1 MTRLLI
7 ASVALLALQQPPI
20 TNGRVVSASAGIERA
35 IAAAA
40 AEAAPS
46 WVAWKVPAVN
56 GRAQS
61 CCWYSNNDDRW
72 YGCGLEPREA
82 GAPEVR
88 PPQPAGPVPLEGGTS
103 LLILARVVP
112 TPGGA
117 SAAGGNIERVRAF
130 SDDCPLDAGGRT
142 VRLVEGVTAD
152 ESVRWLSNLAD
163 AGATDEG
170 RSRMQHSV
178 VSAIAGTAGAA
189 ADAALDRFAD
199 PSRPSRLRRQAIFW
213 IGQSRG
219 EAGFRKL
226 RAMLDRE
233 TAPEN
238 KDVRKSLV
246 QAISRSSA
254 PEALPALITIAKHD
268 QDPATRGEALFWLA
282 QTAGKAAAGEISAA
296 VMNDPDT
303 KVQER
308 AVMALSQLPKDEGV
322 PLLIGVARTHT
333 NAKVRERA
341 MFWLGQSKDPRATK
355 FFEEILIK

>member
-1 MTRLLI
+1 MTRNLLI
-7 ASVALLALQQPPI
+7 AAVALLGFQQPQI
-20 TNGRVVSASAGIERA
+20 SNGNVVNAAASLERA
-35 IAAAA
+35 VAAAA
-40 AEAAPS
+40 SEREPS
-46 WVAWKVPAVN
+46 WVAWNVPAVN

-61 CCWYSNNDDRW
+61 CCWYSNNDERW

-82 GAPEVR
+82 GAPQAR
-88 PPQPAGPVPLEGGTS
+88 PVQPTGPVPLEGGTS

-117 SAAGGNIERVRAF
+117 NDAGGHIERVRAF

-142 VRLVEGVTAD
+142 VRLVDNVTPD
-152 ESVRWLSNLAD
+152 ESVRWLSSLAGSSAAAD
-163 AGATDEG
+163 TRPDIAN
-170 RSRMQHSV
+170 SV
-178 VSAIAGTAGAA
+178 LSAIAGTAGAA
-189 ADAALDRFAD
+189 ADAALDRFAAALQ
-199 PSRPSRLRRQAIFW
+199 PSRLRRRAIFW

-219 EAGFRKL
+219 DAGFATL
-226 RAMLDRE
+226 RAMLERE
-233 TAPEN
+233 TDA
-238 KDVRKSLV
+238 DVRRSLV

-254 PEALPALITIAKHD
+254 SDALPALIAIAKTD
-268 QDPATRGEALFWLA
+268 ADPKTRGEAIVWLA
-282 QTAGKAAAGEISAA
+282 QRAGKSAAGEISAD

-322 PLLIGVARTHT
+322 PLLIGIARTHK

-355 FFEEILIK
+355 FFEDVLMK